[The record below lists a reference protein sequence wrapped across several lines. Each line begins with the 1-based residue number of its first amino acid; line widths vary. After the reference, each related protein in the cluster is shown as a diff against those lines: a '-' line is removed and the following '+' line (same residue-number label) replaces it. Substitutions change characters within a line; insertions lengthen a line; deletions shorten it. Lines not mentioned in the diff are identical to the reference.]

1 MSELVIDGAQGEGGG
16 QILRSALALSLVT
29 GRPFRMQRIRAG
41 RRKPGLL
48 RQHLTAVHA
57 AVAVGGGRATG
68 DELGSGDLRFE
79 PKAIR
84 GGEYHFTI
92 GTAGSTT
99 LVLQA
104 VLPALLAARESSQV
118 TLEGGTHNPF
128 APPFEFLAATL
139 LPVLRRM
146 GAGVEAR
153 LDAPGFYP
161 AGGGRMTVTIQP
173 GSLAPIELLERP
185 VPPRVHARVLLLQL
199 ARNIAIRERVVI
211 CERLG
216 IDPAC
221 CQIEQVRSA
230 QGPGNAVQIVIEGE
244 PVTEIVT
251 AFGDKGVSAET
262 VAATACDEAASL
274 LAAGVPVGGHL
285 ADQLL
290 LPMAL
295 AGGGVFRTVTPTAH
309 AITNAEVIRQFID
322 VAVAFTPE
330 SGTVTRVEV
339 KRVR

>member
-1 MSELVIDGAQGEGGG
+1 MSEVVIDGAQGEGGG

-48 RQHLTAVHA
+48 RQHLTAVQA

-84 GGEYHFTI
+84 GGEYRFLI

-104 VLPALLAARESSQV
+104 ILPALLAAREPSQV

-128 APPFEFLAATL
+128 APPFEFLAGTL

-146 GAGVEAR
+146 GAVVEAR

-161 AGGGRMTVTIQP
+161 AGGGRMTVTIEP

-199 ARNIAIRERVVI
+199 ARNIAIRERGVI

-216 IDPAC
+216 IDRAC

-309 AITNAEVIRQFID
+309 AITNADVIRQFVD

-330 SGTVTRVEV
+330 SATVTRVEV